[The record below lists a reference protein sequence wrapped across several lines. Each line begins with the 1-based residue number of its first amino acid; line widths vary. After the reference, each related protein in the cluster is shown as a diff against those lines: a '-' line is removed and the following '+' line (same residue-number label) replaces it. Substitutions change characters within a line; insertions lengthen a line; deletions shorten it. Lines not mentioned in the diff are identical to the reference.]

1 MSKDPKRYRESNGGN
16 LPLKVVVNWHGS
28 TSPADG
34 PDAMG
39 AAVGEKNGKFTQG
52 MAARLPQPP
61 IQLFF
66 VPHSQFRGGPGVWRS
81 PLEPYLIFS
90 HDNK

>member
-1 MSKDPKRYRESNGGN
+1 MSKDPHRYLESNGGN

-39 AAVGEKNGKFTQG
+39 AAVWEKNGKFTKG
-52 MAARLPQPP
+52 MAARL
-61 IQLFF
+61 
-66 VPHSQFRGGPGVWRS
+66 
-81 PLEPYLIFS
+81 
-90 HDNK
+90 